1 MSDID
6 APPDASEPAHPD
18 SILRLSSAVHRFRIP
33 YINPADQLSYEES
46 FKTCSS
52 SHRNTTLAMQQADLR
67 RDEIKQ
73 AFAAGHLSHAT
84 MAETLKEYLPL
95 INQILTS
102 CKFQPE
108 VAQLDKKLLFS
119 WASGIEHN
127 KGKRSNYFNSEALM
141 FELVMSIATY
151 ALSESNIGCDSCI
164 NGEFPQAS
172 RQFSKAAGA
181 FKYLGDELLPSWMA
195 KSQQHAKMDK
205 DALAETRV
213 GVCVA
218 FTSLHMAMAQQM
230 AVGTILVKP
239 GVPNYALVGKLCL
252 GTAEECESFV
262 NTLRSKSAV
271 HMSRMDPSFLTLIT
285 FEINVQRA
293 LSLYFL
299 ARSLWTSGEHGVAI
313 SALSEATV
321 AMRTRTS
328 PTGRGLPEIEPNG
341 PLASLTSEV
350 IEFRRHIA
358 TLLNSWEKDNSLVYF
373 DKVPPSVPANNA
385 LKAIQLKK
393 VAEFSLEM
401 KDPLPFSVPGIGVD
415 DTACTLSA
423 TGGNTESDAPPSYDQ
438 AMINDSRL
446 QPARERSDSDLAREL
461 HAKLNTE

>member
-1 MSDID
+1 MISV
-6 APPDASEPAHPD
+6 AVSSP
-18 SILRLSSAVHRFRIP
+18 LSRANTIYSLMHLQIYP
-33 YINPADQLSYEES
+33 LQQLIE
-46 FKTCSS
+46 
-52 SHRNTTLAMQQADLR
+52 
-67 RDEIKQ
+67 
-73 AFAAGHLSHAT
+73 
-84 MAETLKEYLPL
+84 
-95 INQILTS
+95 
-102 CKFQPE
+102 
-108 VAQLDKKLLFS
+108 KLLFS

-127 KGKRSNYFNSEALM
+127 KGKKSNYFNSEALM

-218 FTSLHMAMAQQM
+218 FTSLHVAMAQQM

-373 DKVPPSVPANNA
+373 EKVPPSVPANNA